1 MIDIWGLGPFRTPR
15 AGMLYSAVMDTI
27 RALYGHTA
35 GTIDEQ
41 PESDAIDA
49 GVGALLARRGCTI
62 ATAESCTGGLV
73 AARIVGVG
81 GSSAYFLGGIVSYSN
96 EAKHRLLGVPDL
108 MLERYGAVSVDVAL
122 AMARGVRR
130 KIGTD
135 IGIATTGIA
144 GPSGATPTKPV
155 GLVYVALAAD
165 GVERCRRYLWAGDR
179 LENITASA
187 EAALRLVRTYLE
199 ELH

>member
-1 MIDIWGLGPFRTPR
+1 
-15 AGMLYSAVMDTI
+15 MDTV
-27 RALYGHTA
+27 RTLYGQIAEPATDIA
-35 GTIDEQ
+35 D
-41 PESDAIDA
+41 SAAIDA
-49 GVGALLARRGCTI
+49 GIGALLVRHDRTI

-73 AARIVGVG
+73 AARITGVS

-96 EAKHRLLGVPDL
+96 DAKHRLLGVPDL

-165 GVERCRRYLWAGDR
+165 GVERCRRYLWQGDR
-179 LENITASA
+179 LGNITASA
-187 EAALRLVRTYLE
+187 EAALRLVRAYLE
-199 ELH
+199 ELQ

>member
-1 MIDIWGLGPFRTPR
+1 MVYF
-15 AGMLYSAVMDTI
+15 AVMETVRAFYGDTTETTD
-27 RALYGHTA
+27 LSPNG
-35 GTIDEQ
+35 DVM
-41 PESDAIDA
+41 DA
-49 GVGALLARRGCTI
+49 GIGALLLHHGCTI

-73 AARIVGVG
+73 AARIVSVG

-96 EAKHRLLGVPDL
+96 AAKHRLLDVPDL

-130 KIGTD
+130 KLGTD

-155 GLVYVALAAD
+155 GLVYIALAAD
-165 GVERCRRYLWAGDR
+165 GVERCRRYLWNGDR

-187 EAALRLVRTYLE
+187 EAALRLVRIYLE

>member
-1 MIDIWGLGPFRTPR
+1 MVYSGDMDMVRT
-15 AGMLYSAVMDTI
+15 
-27 RALYGHTA
+27 LYGQATEPA
-35 GTIDEQ
+35 AYIPPSE
-41 PESDAIDA
+41 AMDA
-49 GVGALLARRGCTI
+49 GIGVLLVRHERTI

-73 AARIVGVG
+73 SARITGVS

-96 EAKHRLLGVPDL
+96 DAKHRLLGVPDL

-130 KIGTD
+130 KIGAD

-144 GPSGATPTKPV
+144 GPGGATPTKPV
-155 GLVYVALAAD
+155 GLVYIALAAE
-165 GVERCRRYLWAGDR
+165 GVERCRRYLWHGDR
-179 LENITASA
+179 LENVTASA
-187 EAALRLVRTYLE
+187 EAALRLVRIYLE

>member
-1 MIDIWGLGPFRTPR
+1 MVYFPI
-15 AGMLYSAVMDTI
+15 MDTV
-27 RALYGHTA
+27 RALYGRPAATDDPPL
-35 GTIDEQ
+35 DE
-41 PESDAIDA
+41 DAIDA
-49 GVGALLARRGCTI
+49 GVGALLARYARTI

-73 AARIVGVG
+73 AARITGVS

-96 EAKHRLLGVPDL
+96 DAKHRLLGVPDL

-144 GPSGATPTKPV
+144 GPTGATPTKPV

-165 GVERCRRYLWAGDR
+165 GVERCRRYLWNGDR
-179 LENITASA
+179 LSNVTASA
-187 EAALRLVRTYLE
+187 EAALRLVRAYLE

>member
-1 MIDIWGLGPFRTPR
+1 MVYFPI
-15 AGMLYSAVMDTI
+15 MDTI
-27 RALYGHTA
+27 RALYGRPAATA
-35 GTIDEQ
+35 DHPPDE
-41 PESDAIDA
+41 DAIDA
-49 GVGALLARRGCTI
+49 GIGALLIDHKQTI

-73 AARIVGVG
+73 AARITGMS

-144 GPSGATPTKPV
+144 GPTGATPTKPV
-155 GLVYVALAAD
+155 GLVYIALAAD
-165 GVERCRRYLWAGDR
+165 GVERCRRYLWNGDR
-179 LENITASA
+179 LSNVTASA
-187 EAALRLVRTYLE
+187 EAALRLVRAYLE

>member
-1 MIDIWGLGPFRTPR
+1 MVYFL
-15 AGMLYSAVMDTI
+15 VMDTV
-27 RALYGHTA
+27 RALYGRLAPPTDPPR
-35 GTIDEQ
+35 DE
-41 PESDAIDA
+41 DAIDE
-49 GVGALLARRGCTI
+49 GVGALLLEHARTI

-73 AARIVGVG
+73 AARITGVS

-96 EAKHRLLGVPDL
+96 DAKHRLLGVPEL
-108 MLERYGAVSVDVAL
+108 MLQRCGAVSVDVAL

-130 KIGTD
+130 KIGAD

-144 GPSGATPTKPV
+144 GPTGATPTKPV
-155 GLVYVALAAD
+155 GLVYIALAAE
-165 GVERCRRYLWAGDR
+165 GVERCRRYLWDGDR
-179 LENITASA
+179 LENVTASA

>member
-1 MIDIWGLGPFRTPR
+1 MV
-15 AGMLYSAVMDTI
+15 YSPVMDTV
-27 RALYGHTA
+27 RALYGCTTA
-35 GTIDEQ
+35 TADHLPDE
-41 PESDAIDA
+41 DAIDA
-49 GVGALLARRGCTI
+49 GIGTLLVRHGRTI

-73 AARIVGVG
+73 AARITGMS

-96 EAKHRLLGVPDL
+96 DAKHRLLAVPDA

-144 GPSGATPTKPV
+144 GPTGATPTKPV
-155 GLVYVALAAD
+155 GLVYIALVAD
-165 GVERCRRYLWAGDR
+165 GVARCKRYLWAGDR
-179 LENITASA
+179 LENVMASA
-187 EAALRLVRTYLE
+187 EAALRLVRAYLE

>member
-1 MIDIWGLGPFRTPR
+1 METSR
-15 AGMLYSAVMDTI
+15 S
-27 RALYGHTA
+27 LYGRTA
-35 GTIDEQ
+35 ETADTS
-41 PESDAIDA
+41 PDNDAIDA
-49 GVGALLARRGCTI
+49 GVGALLAGHGCTI

-130 KIGTD
+130 KIGAD

-144 GPSGATPTKPV
+144 GPTGATPTKPV
-155 GLVYVALAAD
+155 GLVYIALAAD
-165 GVERCRRYLWAGDR
+165 GVERCRRYLWGGDR

>member
-1 MIDIWGLGPFRTPR
+1 MV
-15 AGMLYSAVMDTI
+15 YSADMETV
-27 RALYGHTA
+27 RALYGRAAEPAAHA
-35 GTIDEQ
+35 PDSE
-41 PESDAIDA
+41 AMDA
-49 GVGALLARRGCTI
+49 GISALLVRHGRTI

-73 AARIVGVG
+73 AARITGVS

-96 EAKHRLLGVPDL
+96 DAKHRLLGVPDL

-144 GPSGATPTKPV
+144 GPGGATPTKPV
-155 GLVYVALAAD
+155 GLVYVALAAE
-165 GVERCRRYLWAGDR
+165 GVERCRRCIWHGDR
-179 LENITASA
+179 LANVTASA
-187 EAALRLVRTYLE
+187 EAALRLVRIYLE

>member
-1 MIDIWGLGPFRTPR
+1 MV
-15 AGMLYSAVMDTI
+15 YSADMETV
-27 RALYGHTA
+27 RAFYGR
-35 GTIDEQ
+35 
-41 PESDAIDA
+41 AIEPAAHAPDSEAMDA
-49 GVGALLARRGCTI
+49 GIGALLARHGCTI

-73 AARIVGVG
+73 AARITGVS

-96 EAKHRLLGVPDL
+96 DAKHRLLGVPDL
-108 MLERYGAVSVDVAL
+108 MLERYGAVSADVAL

-144 GPSGATPTKPV
+144 GPGGATPTKPV
-155 GLVYVALAAD
+155 GLVYIALAAE
-165 GVERCRRYLWAGDR
+165 GVERCRRYLWHGDR
-179 LENITASA
+179 LENVTASA

>member
-1 MIDIWGLGPFRTPR
+1 
-15 AGMLYSAVMDTI
+15 MLYSLGMDTV
-27 RALYGHTA
+27 RTLYGHT
-35 GTIDEQ
+35 TDHPPTE
-41 PESDAIDA
+41 DAIDA
-49 GVGALLARRGCTI
+49 GIGALLAARRRTI

-73 AARIVGVG
+73 AARITGVS

-96 EAKHRLLGVPDL
+96 DAKHRLLEVPNL
-108 MLERYGAVSVDVAL
+108 LLERAGAVSVDVAL

-144 GPSGATPTKPV
+144 GPTGATATKPV
-155 GLVYVALAAD
+155 GLVYIALAAD
-165 GVERCRRYLWAGDR
+165 GVERCRRYLWHGDR
-179 LENITASA
+179 LGNVTASA
-187 EAALRLVRTYLE
+187 EAALRLVRAYLE

>member
-1 MIDIWGLGPFRTPR
+1 
-15 AGMLYSAVMDTI
+15 MDTV
-27 RALYGHTA
+27 RALYGRTA
-35 GTIDEQ
+35 ATADDPPGN
-41 PESDAIDA
+41 DAIDA
-49 GVGALLARRGCTI
+49 GIGALLVRHGCTI

-73 AARIVGVG
+73 AARITGVS

-96 EAKHRLLGVPDL
+96 DAKHRLLGVPEL

-130 KIGTD
+130 KVGTD

-144 GPSGATPTKPV
+144 GPTGATPTKPV
-155 GLVYVALAAD
+155 GLVYIALAAD
-165 GVERCRRYLWAGDR
+165 GVERCQRYFWTGDR
-179 LENITASA
+179 LANITASA
-187 EAALRLVRTYLE
+187 EAALRLVRSYLE

>member
-1 MIDIWGLGPFRTPR
+1 MV
-15 AGMLYSAVMDTI
+15 YSPIMDTI
-27 RALYGHTA
+27 RALYGRPAATA
-35 GTIDEQ
+35 DPLTDEN
-41 PESDAIDA
+41 AIDA
-49 GVGALLARRGCTI
+49 GIGALLIDHKQTI

-73 AARIVGVG
+73 AARITGIS

-144 GPSGATPTKPV
+144 GPTGATATKPV
-155 GLVYVALAAD
+155 GLVYIALAAD
-165 GVERCRRYLWAGDR
+165 GVERCRRYLWNGDR
-179 LENITASA
+179 LSNVTASA
-187 EAALRLVRTYLE
+187 EAALRLVRVYLE

>member
-1 MIDIWGLGPFRTPR
+1 MVYSGL
-15 AGMLYSAVMDTI
+15 MNIVS
-27 RALYGHTA
+27 ALYGVAPTD
-35 GTIDEQ
+35 TEPMRDNELL
-41 PESDAIDA
+41 DA
-49 GVGALLARRGCTI
+49 GIGALLVQHGTTI

-73 AARIVGVG
+73 SARITGVS

-96 EAKHRLLGVPDL
+96 DAKHRLLGVPDL

-144 GPSGATPTKPV
+144 GPTGATATKPV
-155 GLVYVALAAD
+155 GLVYIALAAE
-165 GVERCRRYLWAGDR
+165 GVERCRRYLWQGDR
-179 LENITASA
+179 IENVTASA
-187 EAALRLVRTYLE
+187 EAALRLVRSYLE

>member
-1 MIDIWGLGPFRTPR
+1 MV
-15 AGMLYSAVMDTI
+15 YSLVMNSVH
-27 RALYGHTA
+27 ALYGRTA
-35 GTIDEQ
+35 ATGDHS
-41 PESDAIDA
+41 PDHDAIDA
-49 GVGALLARRGCTI
+49 GIGALLVRKQRTI

-73 AARIVGVG
+73 AARIVGVA
-81 GSSAYFLGGIVSYSN
+81 GSSVYFLGGIVSYSN
-96 EAKHRLLGVPDL
+96 DAKHHLLGVPEL
-108 MLERYGAVSVDVAL
+108 MLARYGAVSVDVAL

-130 KIGTD
+130 KIGAD

-144 GPSGATPTKPV
+144 GPTGATPTKPV
-155 GLVYVALAAD
+155 GLVYIALAAD
-165 GVERCRRYLWAGDR
+165 GVERCQRHCWTGDR

>member
-1 MIDIWGLGPFRTPR
+1 MV
-15 AGMLYSAVMDTI
+15 YSGDMDNV
-27 RALYGHTA
+27 RALYGQTA
-35 GTIDEQ
+35 EPAAHPPDCE
-41 PESDAIDA
+41 AIDA
-49 GVGALLARRGCTI
+49 GIGALLARHGRTI

-73 AARIVGVG
+73 SARITGVS

-96 EAKHRLLGVPDL
+96 DAKHRLLGVPEL
-108 MLERYGAVSVDVAL
+108 MLARFGAVSVDVAL

-130 KIGTD
+130 KIGAD

-155 GLVYVALAAD
+155 GLVYVALAAGD
-165 GVERCRRYLWAGDR
+165 VERCRRCLWHGNR
-179 LENITASA
+179 LANITASA
-187 EAALRLVRTYLE
+187 EAALRLVRSYLE

>member
-1 MIDIWGLGPFRTPR
+1 MGI
-15 AGMLYSAVMDTI
+15 V
-27 RALYGHTA
+27 RALYGQTTEPA
-35 GTIDEQ
+35 ADAPDSE
-41 PESDAIDA
+41 AIDA
-49 GVGALLARRGCTI
+49 GLGALLVRHGRTI

-73 AARIVGVG
+73 AARIVGVS

-96 EAKHRLLGVPDL
+96 EAKHLLLGVPDL
-108 MLERYGAVSVDVAL
+108 MLERYGAVSADVAL

-144 GPSGATPTKPV
+144 GPTGGTPSKPV
-155 GLVYVALAAD
+155 GLVYIALAAD
-165 GVERCRRYLWAGDR
+165 GVERCRRYRWTGDR

-187 EAALRLVRTYLE
+187 EAALRLVRDYLE
-199 ELH
+199 EHH

>member
-1 MIDIWGLGPFRTPR
+1 MVYSGDMDMVRTRDGQATEP
-15 AGMLYSAVMDTI
+15 ATHIPHSEAM
-27 RALYGHTA
+27 
-35 GTIDEQ
+35 
-41 PESDAIDA
+41 DA
-49 GVGALLARRGCTI
+49 GIGALLVQHGRTI

-73 AARIVGVG
+73 AARIAGVS

-96 EAKHRLLGVPDL
+96 DAKHRLLGVPDL

-135 IGIATTGIA
+135 VGIATTGIA
-144 GPSGATPTKPV
+144 GPGGATPTKPV
-155 GLVYVALAAD
+155 GLVYIALAAD
-165 GVERCRRYLWAGDR
+165 GVERCRRYLWHGDR
-179 LENITASA
+179 LANITASA
-187 EAALRLVRTYLE
+187 EAALRLVRIYLE

>member
-1 MIDIWGLGPFRTPR
+1 
-15 AGMLYSAVMDTI
+15 MDTL
-27 RALYGHTA
+27 RVLYGRPAATA
-35 GTIDEQ
+35 DHLPDEN
-41 PESDAIDA
+41 AMDA
-49 GVGALLARRGCTI
+49 GIGALLVRHKRTI

-73 AARIVGVG
+73 AARIVGIS

-96 EAKHRLLGVPDL
+96 DAKHHLLGVPDL

-122 AMARGVRR
+122 AMARGARR
-130 KIGTD
+130 KTGAD

-144 GPSGATPTKPV
+144 GPTGATPTKPV
-155 GLVYVALAAD
+155 GLVYIALAAD
-165 GVERCRRYLWAGDR
+165 GVERCQRHLWTGDR